1 MKLPIS
7 AIDVSLFLVNFF
19 NKNELPLSHL
29 KLQKLLYYIQAW
41 HLVFFDKNPMFD
53 EQAQAW
59 VSGPVYKSVYD
70 FLNDK
75 GIRMYD
81 DLTIDLPKT
90 VYENAQTTLFNNIL
104 EEQRE
109 FLDVLLEKYAF
120 KSDSE
125 LVVLT
130 HSEKPWNN
138 ARAEADI
145 FEYSNEIIDYNS
157 MYNYYRSR
165 LKPQLQ
171 NV

>member
-1 MKLPIS
+1 
-7 AIDVSLFLVNFF
+7 
-19 NKNELPLSHL
+19 LSHL

-41 HLVFFDKNPMFD
+41 HLVFFDKDPMFD
-53 EQAQAW
+53 EPAEAW
-59 VSGPVYKSVYD
+59 VSGPVYRSVYD

-90 VYENAQTTLFNNIL
+90 VYENAQTTLFNNIS
-104 EEQRE
+104 EEQRD
-109 FLDVLLEKYAF
+109 FLDVLLKKYAF
-120 KSDSE
+120 KPDSE
-125 LVVLT
+125 LVLLT